1 MNLYEIDRQIQEL
14 IENSVDP
21 ETGELTLDPAALD
34 ALQMEREVK
43 IENLACY
50 VKNLTADAKAIKAEE
65 QALSERRRAAENKAE
80 RLKRYLSDVLDGEK
94 FSTSRVAI
102 SWRKTNSVQVDEN
115 LFLSSTANEL
125 IPGAITYE
133 PKISKTAIKKA
144 IEQGQTV
151 IGAELVSNMS
161 MSIK

>member
-1 MNLYEIDRQIQEL
+1 MNLYDIDRQIQEL

-21 ETGELTLDPAALD
+21 ETGELTLDPEALD
-34 ALQMEREVK
+34 ALQMEREAK

-50 VKNLTADAKAIKAEE
+50 VKNLTADAKAIKDEE
-65 QALSERRRAAENKAE
+65 QALAERRKRAERKAE
-80 RLKRYLSDVLDGEK
+80 WAKRYLSDVLAGEK

-102 SWRKTNSVQVDEN
+102 SWRKTNAVQVDEN

-125 IPGAITYE
+125 IPGAIIYE